1 MTAVHSVKS
10 QVKNKGKRWVY
21 FLKHDKKSAT
31 ADVASQ
37 NQSQIKNRKA
47 HPKKRMRKGKPSGN
61 IKKADKSTQS
71 INNKGNFTSASRR
84 DVLTMIARNRKEEI
98 SSLDRD
104 VKHTSIKQKQKDKKR
119 KRKLKILKRKEREK
133 TMISSENAS
142 WTGYQSEVGSGSMN
156 EKSKKT
162 SIPGHSGAPTKKQ
175 SSRMTLED
183 ENPIISSHDNQ
194 GMNEKKL
201 SRKRKTKG
209 EQDTSETK
217 MIRMKKKKMQQV
229 VNDTVDSGMSS
240 DHDEPFQLP
249 DEPQD
254 VASNWK
260 VLANKLKASA
270 PKSLKMKSKNKNK
283 ALVKKENEIWFDDV
297 DPALLESEKGS
308 SQHNETAN
316 VTDSQQSNKITKC
329 IALDCEMVGVGHEGK
344 ESILARV
351 SMVNEYGQC
360 IYDKFVK
367 PREKVTD
374 FRTEFSGVRPKD
386 LFKGDADEFMTVQK
400 EVADIMKDRILVGHA
415 LKNDMKVLF
424 LGHPRRLIRDTASYP
439 HFRELMKTK
448 RPALKKLAKTVL
460 GVTVQEGEHNSVE
473 DAQTAMRLYTL
484 HRTAWE
490 KSLKQRRKVTKK

>member
-21 FLKHDKKSAT
+21 FLKHDKKSASRT

-37 NQSQIKNRKA
+37 NQSQIEYRKA
-47 HPKKRMRKGKPSGN
+47 HPKKRKRKGKPSGN
-61 IKKADKSTQS
+61 MKKADKSTQN
-71 INNKGNFTSASRR
+71 IYNKGIFASASRR

-98 SSLDRD
+98 SSLDHD
-104 VKHTSIKQKQKDKKR
+104 VKNTSIKQKQKDKKR
-119 KRKLKILKRKEREK
+119 KRKLKVLKRKEREK
-133 TMISSENAS
+133 TMIRSKNAS

-162 SIPGHSGAPTKKQ
+162 SRQTSIPGHSGAPSHKLTSQ
-175 SSRMTLED
+175 VTLED
-183 ENPIISSHDNQ
+183 ENPIISSCDNQ

-201 SRKRKTKG
+201 SRKRKMKG
-209 EQDTSETK
+209 EQDTNETEL
-217 MIRMKKKKMQQV
+217 IRMKKKKQQV
-229 VNDTVDSGMSS
+229 VNDTLDSGMSS
-240 DHDEPFQLP
+240 GNDEPFKLP
-249 DEPQD
+249 EEPQD

-260 VLANKLKASA
+260 SLANKLKASA

-308 SQHNETAN
+308 SQHNETVN
-316 VTDSQQSNKITKC
+316 VTDSQQSYKITKC

-439 HFRELMKTK
+439 HFRELMK
-448 RPALKKLAKTVL
+448 V
-460 GVTVQEGEHNSVE
+460 S
-473 DAQTAMRLYTL
+473 
-484 HRTAWE
+484 
-490 KSLKQRRKVTKK
+490 